1 MKTKLAVKNKKSH
14 KARLQLVDR
23 LQAMDK
29 PEPVTEQY
37 DVSFLTYSQKN
48 INRTLYIPPKKCTV
62 QGKVL
67 WDLPGLTLMSGQNL
81 LLQGI
86 MELGRLAILI
96 MLIQLSLATIERAT
110 FNSRTQIVKMMIVP
124 STKWFV
130 MCPL

>member
-1 MKTKLAVKNKKSH
+1 
-14 KARLQLVDR
+14 
-23 LQAMDK
+23 MDK

-48 INRTLYIPPKKCTV
+48 INRTLYIPPKRCTV

-67 WDLPGLTLMSGQNL
+67 WDLPALTLMSGQK
-81 LLQGI
+81 
-86 MELGRLAILI
+86 LAITGNNGTGKTSILI

-130 MCPL
+130 MCPH

>member
-1 MKTKLAVKNKKSH
+1 MAVKNKKSH

-23 LQAMDK
+23 LQALDK

-48 INRTLYIPPKKCTV
+48 INRTLYIPPKRCTV
-62 QGKVL
+62 QGKIL
-67 WDLPGLTLMSGQNL
+67 WDLPALTLMSGKNL

-86 MELGRLAILI
+86 MGLGRLAILI
-96 MLIQLSLATIERAT
+96 MSIQLSLATIERAT